1 MPVHVYKDIDA
12 LSLAVAETLVEFIGQ
27 KLKTQDRFTLL
38 LSGGSTP
45 KKLYRLL
52 ATDQYRKRIDWN
64 RVHIFF
70 GDERVVPFHDDR
82 NNGRMAKESLLDHVP
97 IPLNQIHYIATEGE
111 LNEAVETYE
120 KLLHRYFEDK
130 SNSFDLALLGMG
142 DDAHTLSFFP
152 GSGVLY
158 EKVRWVVSLHLQA
171 QKMYRISLT
180 PVIVNRSAKIFF
192 LAAGNS
198 KALALKNVLQG
209 EYQPDRCPAQLI
221 KPLNGELDW
230 YIDEAANE
238 LL

>member
-12 LSLAVAETLVEFIGQ
+12 LSLAVAEELVSLIGL
-27 KLKTQDRFTLL
+27 KLKTQNRFTLL

-45 KKLYRLL
+45 KNLYTLL
-52 ATDQYRKRIDWN
+52 AEDQFKSRVDWERI
-64 RVHIFF
+64 HIFF
-70 GDERVVPFHDDR
+70 GDERVVPFSDDR

-97 IPLNQIHYIATEGE
+97 VPLQQIHYISTEGE
-111 LNEAVETYE
+111 LIEAVETYE
-120 KLLHRYFEDK
+120 NVLHQYFDNK
-130 SNSFDLALLGMG
+130 PNSFDLALLGIG

-152 GSGVLY
+152 GSGVIY
-158 EKVRWVVSLHLQA
+158 EKVRWVVSLYLEA

-180 PVIVNRSAKIFF
+180 PVVVNRSAKIFF
-192 LAAGNS
+192 LAAGDS
-198 KALALKNVLQG
+198 KAIALKNVLQG
-209 EYQPDRCPAQLI
+209 EFRPDLYPAQLI

>member
-12 LSLAVAETLVEFIGQ
+12 LSLAVAEALVEIIGQ

-52 ATDQYRKRIDWN
+52 ASDQYRNRIDWN

-82 NNGRMAKESLLDHVP
+82 NNGLMAKESLLEHVP
-97 IPLNQIHYIATEGE
+97 IPLNQIHYISTEGE
-111 LNEAVETYE
+111 LTEAVETYE
-120 KLLHRYFEDK
+120 NLLHRYFDNK

-152 GSGVLY
+152 GSSVID
-158 EKVRWVVSLHLQA
+158 EKVGWVVFLYLEE

-180 PVIVNRSAKIFF
+180 PVIVNRSAKIFI
-192 LAAGNS
+192 LAAGSS

-209 EYQPDRCPAQLI
+209 EFQPDRYPAQLI
-221 KPLNGELDW
+221 KPLHGKLHW
-230 YIDEAANE
+230 YIDEAANK